1 MDALEVING
10 WSVKGRKVRSR
21 NALASGH
28 LWRWIWQMNH
38 GSEKQGGNVTHENR
52 EQLSD
57 SVSFKAMLCS
67 ALGTRSGNTEQT
79 QGAELH
85 VIEETVCWSRE
96 AARDQFPEGSL
107 EK

>member
-10 WSVKGRKVRSR
+10 WTVKGRKVTSR

-38 GSEKQGGNVTHENR
+38 GSGKQGGNITPERR

-57 SVSFKAMLCS
+57 TVSFKAMLCS
-67 ALGTRSGNTEQT
+67 ALGTGSGNVEQR
-79 QGAELH
+79 QGQS
-85 VIEETVCWSRE
+85 CM
-96 AARDQFPEGSL
+96 
-107 EK
+107 

>member
-10 WSVKGRKVRSR
+10 WTVKGRKVTSR

-38 GSEKQGGNVTHENR
+38 GSGKQGGNVTPERR

-57 SVSFKAMLCS
+57 TVSS
-67 ALGTRSGNTEQT
+67 ALGTGSGNFEQR
-79 QGAELH
+79 QGQS
-85 VIEETVCWSRE
+85 CM
-96 AARDQFPEGSL
+96 
-107 EK
+107 